1 LTQEQI
7 DRLVEL
13 KRGSNE
19 LNRLLGKNH
28 REYLKLRRQ
37 CDYEYSDGSD
47 ACTYDADGKYCE
59 ICKRLI

>member
-1 LTQEQI
+1 M

-19 LNRLLGKNH
+19 LHRLLGKNK

-37 CDYEYSDGSD
+37 CDHKYPNGSD

-59 ICKRLI
+59 ICKRFI